1 MNKDSLVSKVAN
13 SSSFS
18 RHRSELIFDRIFELI
33 KESLVKDK
41 EFSVDNFGEFKVEH
55 RESMKIMNTK
65 ENQEVLLP
73 PKDFINFTPSQNL
86 LDIINKK

>member
-41 EFSVDNFGEFKVEH
+41 EFSVDNFGELKVEH

>member
-41 EFSVDNFGEFKVEH
+41 GFSVDNFGEFTVEH

-73 PKDFINFTPSQNL
+73 PKDFISFTPSQNL

>member
-1 MNKDSLVSKVAN
+1 MNKDSLVSKVAS

-18 RHRSELIFDRIFELI
+18 RHRSEQIFDRIFELI

-41 EFSVDNFGEFKVEH
+41 EFTIENFGDFKVEH

-73 PKDFINFTPSQNL
+73 PKDYISFSPSKNL
-86 LDIINKK
+86 LDIINRK